1 MDVSAGSHPA
11 TDFKLGLQTGSWPD
25 KLLQMNI
32 LLSVYSNMS
41 VFTAWFRASPPP
53 SLNHSPAGSP
63 KGLQGSGDW
72 LKRNHPDSKTHP
84 PGSHNFGHTHIS
96 SRSLLVVVLSIKQS
110 ATKHMRGVFMC
121 PLGCQSEL
129 FIILKWKRLK

>member
-32 LLSVYSNMS
+32 LLSVYSNRS

-110 ATKHMRGVFMC
+110 ATKHMRPTLHSCVLWVVRVSF
-121 PLGCQSEL
+121 LL
-129 FIILKWKRLK
+129 F

>member
-32 LLSVYSNMS
+32 LLSVYSNRS

-63 KGLQGSGDW
+63 KGLQAPADW

-96 SRSLLVVVLSIKQS
+96 SRSLLVVVLSIKLNTCVVCS
-110 ATKHMRGVFMC
+110 CVLWVVRVSIFNFKMETA
-121 PLGCQSEL
+121 
-129 FIILKWKRLK
+129 

>member
-25 KLLQMNI
+25 KLVEMNI
-32 LLSVYSNMS
+32 LLSVYSNRS

-63 KGLQGSGDW
+63 KGLQAPADW

-96 SRSLLVVVLSIKQS
+96 SRSLLVVVLSIKLNTCVVCS
-110 ATKHMRGVFMC
+110 CVLWVVRVSIFNFKMETA
-121 PLGCQSEL
+121 
-129 FIILKWKRLK
+129 

>member
-32 LLSVYSNMS
+32 LLSVYSNRS

-53 SLNHSPAGSP
+53 SLNHSPAGFP

-129 FIILKWKRLK
+129 FIIIFLLF